1 MSSEAAK
8 KAYPDTENEAGSL
21 SRSNAPVQRE
31 AFDRGA
37 VEALRQ
43 AAEIAERYSKGYAQH
58 PHDGIVERT
67 QKAIAAQIRAAAD
80 EWERGSA

>member
-1 MSSEAAK
+1 MSSEAAQ
-8 KAYPDTENEAGSL
+8 KAYPERLESEVFNEL
-21 SRSNAPVQRE
+21 QRTAQI

-43 AAEIAERYSKGYAQH
+43 AAAEF
-58 PHDGIVERT
+58 D
-67 QKAIAAQIRAAAD
+67 AAQPPPYVSDEEWTQYQVTAATHSFLTRMAD

>member
-1 MSSEAAK
+1 MSSEAAQ

-21 SRSNAPVQRE
+21 SRSNAPIQRE

-43 AAEIAERYSKGYAQH
+43 AAQENYLAHGVQVVAVSDLLAM
-58 PHDGIVERT
+58 
-67 QKAIAAQIRAAAD
+67 AD